1 MQSREIQGN
10 QSFSVKSII
19 QEIFN
24 SSHQE
29 NRQMIDNAMFHTKR
43 GKTSSLTFSFFRQ
56 VEPGSL
62 MVSQAAE
69 VFENNLQILKDEA
82 KWRNKRDMVASEH
95 ILLEDLEFMAD
106 LSGCPSPAH
115 AAICLWQSP
124 LDNYRTISGLCNNR
138 HNPTWG
144 AANTAL
150 VRWLP
155 AQYEDGE
162 KQPKGWNHGR
172 LHNGFTLPLVEA
184 VSKKIMKSSFK
195 RKENLY
201 SQLMIEWGQFIDH
214 DITFTPQS
222 TRDAT
227 DIGVDCLDTC
237 QNIHPC
243 FPIQSH
249 DLQSAAKGCMPFFR
263 SSPACI
269 DNLHLA
275 NNFPLQRQQINTITS
290 FIDASVVYGH
300 TLELQSLIRNYTSP
314 TGRLAIN
321 KIFKDGEGRPYLPS
335 VEASPSACFQN
346 PRAPQEDPRVECF
359 AAGDSR
365 VNEGLSL
372 IALHTLWL
380 REHNRLAGALK
391 VLNSHW
397 SKETVYQET
406 RKIIGALHQIIT
418 MRDYIPKIIGQESFD
433 RYIGPYMGYD
443 PTVNPSASN
452 VFATAAFRFG
462 HATISTVVRRFNES
476 FQTHE
481 QFTHLRLHHTFF
493 SPWRIVKEG
502 GIEPVLRG
510 LMGTAATS
518 VSTDKLIA
526 EEMTEKLVVL
536 NIQWKL
542 DLAALNLQRGRD
554 HALAGFNDWREFC
567 GLKRLKIKEDFQ
579 DVVKD
584 KIIVNKILKMY
595 KNPDNIDVWL
605 GGLVEDHLKDSRN
618 GPLFSCLIAKQM
630 KSIRDGDRFWWEA
643 QGTFTKHQISELS
656 KSSLSRIIC
665 DNSKVTEIPLDAF
678 KYGKYPNGFLPCN
691 HIPNINLEAWREKK
705 KTDIC
710 DSPADIKNGDF
721 LLFSSS
727 GKLVAHY
734 ICYHGFRLKGT
745 DKLECNESGWSDP
758 PPECI
763 DR

>member
-1 MQSREIQGN
+1 M
-10 QSFSVKSII
+10 
-19 QEIFN
+19 
-24 SSHQE
+24 
-29 NRQMIDNAMFHTKR
+29 A
-43 GKTSSLTFSFFRQ
+43 TFSFLRQ
-56 VEPGSL
+56 VEPGAL
-62 MVSQAAE
+62 VVSQAAE
-69 VFENNLQILKDEA
+69 VFEKNLQILKDEA
-82 KWRNKRDMVASEH
+82 KWRHKRDMAASE
-95 ILLEDLEFMAD
+95 LLRLEDVELMAD
-106 LSGCPSPAH
+106 LSGCPPPTH
-115 AAICLWQSP
+115 PAICFRQSP

-162 KQPKGWNHGR
+162 KQPKGWNPGR
-172 LHNGFTLPLVEA
+172 LHNGFPLPLVEA
-184 VSKKIMKSSFK
+184 VSKKIMTSSFK
-195 RKENLY
+195 RKENSY

-227 DIGVDCLDTC
+227 DVGVDCLNTC
-237 QNIHPC
+237 QNVHPC
-243 FPIQSH
+243 FPIQS
-249 DLQSAAKGCMPFFR
+249 AAEGCLPFFR

-269 DNLHLA
+269 ANFQLA
-275 NNFPLQRQQINTITS
+275 NKQVLQRQQINTITS

-300 TLELQSLIRNYTSP
+300 TPELQSLLRDFTSP
-314 TGRLAIN
+314 SGMLAIN
-321 KIFKDGEGRPYLPS
+321 NRFKDGEGRPYLPS
-335 VEASPSACFQN
+335 VDASPSACFQN
-346 PRAPQEDPRVECF
+346 PRAPQGERVECF

-380 REHNRLAGALK
+380 REHNRVSGALK

-418 MRDYIPKIIGQESFD
+418 MRDYIPKIIGQDSFN

-462 HATISTVVRRFNES
+462 HATISTVVRRLNES

-481 QFTHLRLHHTFF
+481 HFTPLRLHHTFF

-510 LMGTAATS
+510 LIGTAATS
-518 VSTDKLIA
+518 VSTDQLIA

-536 NIQWKL
+536 NIPWKL

-554 HALAGFNDWREFC
+554 HALAGYNDWREFC

-584 KIIVNKILKMY
+584 NIIVKKILKMY

-630 KSIRDGDRFWWEA
+630 KLIRDGDR
-643 QGTFTKHQISELS
+643 
-656 KSSLSRIIC
+656 
-665 DNSKVTEIPLDAF
+665 
-678 KYGKYPNGFLPCN
+678 
-691 HIPNINLEAWREKK
+691 
-705 KTDIC
+705 
-710 DSPADIKNGDF
+710 
-721 LLFSSS
+721 
-727 GKLVAHY
+727 
-734 ICYHGFRLKGT
+734 
-745 DKLECNESGWSDP
+745 
-758 PPECI
+758 
-763 DR
+763 